1 MGTEG
6 TIKRLGYLTEMGSVR
21 LNDVDMSSWIQLM
34 PLGSYQHELFGEINI
49 TPDKI
54 KKFVDN
60 FVNNVRGIQLDVDY
74 DHKADNGKAAGWI
87 QDIQDR
93 GLDGLWG
100 LVKWTQPAYEALKA
114 GEYRYFSP
122 EFQDEW
128 EHPKTG
134 VVHEDVLNGGAI
146 TNRPFL
152 KDIQPINLSEVI
164 RASEGG
170 PVVDP
175 KKLRQMLGLPE
186 DATDEDV
193 EKRAA
198 ELAATLTD
206 PDEDPGDGTDGD
218 DTGDNDG
225 TSEEEDADEEPVLVQ
240 ASELKAVK
248 DELATMKKQLSEQAA
263 ARRLSEVKLGFKALS
278 EGKKFTLPPA
288 VLNKAQQLTVKLNDD
303 QGNAFMGL
311 LKEILDSGLV
321 ELGERGSANPNPGTD
336 PSRQL
341 DTLVTKKLSETNF
354 KGEYVDALEAVYA
367 ENPALY
373 AAYRAQQIGGGV

>member
-6 TIKRLGYLTEMGSVR
+6 TNKRFGYLTEMGSVR
-21 LNDVDMSSWIQLM
+21 LNDVDTTSWIQLM
-34 PLGSYQHELFGEINI
+34 PLGSYSHELYGSIDI

-87 QDIQDR
+87 QDVQDR

-100 LVKWTQPAYEALKA
+100 LVKWTQPAFEALKA
-114 GEYRYFSP
+114 GEYKYFSP

-134 VVHEDVLNGGAI
+134 EIFQDVLNGGAI

-193 EKRAA
+193 EARAA

-206 PDEDPGDGTDGD
+206 PDEDPGDGVD
-218 DTGDNDG
+218 DEGTGEDDG
-225 TSEEEDADEEPVLVQ
+225 TSEEEESDEEPVLVQ
-240 ASELKAVK
+240 ANELKAVK
-248 DELATMKKQLSEQAA
+248 DELATMKKQLAEQAT
-263 ARRLSEVKLGFKALS
+263 ARRLSEVKLQFKQLS

-288 VLNKAQQLTVKLNDD
+288 VVNKAQQLTIKLNDS
-303 QGNAFMGL
+303 QGDALVGL
-311 LKEILDSGLV
+311 LKEILDGGLV
-321 ELGERGSANPNPGTD
+321 ELGERGTTNPNPGID

-341 DTLVTKKLSETNF
+341 DVLVTKKLNESGG
-354 KGEYVDALEAVYA
+354 KMAYIDALEAAYA
-367 ENPALY
+367 ENPELY
-373 AAYRAQQIGGGV
+373 AAYRAQQVGGA